1 MERTLTLLKR
11 FAREESGQAA
21 TEYVLGIAVIAV
33 GIAAAFLYMQESTRG
48 IFDNTRLNLEQP
60 YP

>member
-1 MERTLTLLKR
+1 MPRLVSALKR

-21 TEYVLGIAVIAV
+21 TEYVLGVAVIAV
-33 GIAAAFLYMQESTRG
+33 GIAMAFLYMQDSTRG
-48 IFDNTRLNLEQP
+48 IFNNARQNLELP

>member
-1 MERTLTLLKR
+1 MAPMLRLLKR
-11 FAREESGQAA
+11 LAREESGQAA

-33 GIAAAFLYMQESTRG
+33 GIAVAFLYMQDSTRG
-48 IFDNTRLNLEQP
+48 IFNNARQNLELP